1 MVITPAGRKVRYIP
15 PSTQWRTSMH
25 VFAHALPDFTSDNKD
40 TMMSRLF
47 RYTNAVICAALFAG
61 NAQAAE
67 VVRHPLLG
75 GSKFPIARAV
85 EVPAGTTIVFH
96 SGITPA
102 PLDPKAPAGSAAYW
116 GDTKTQALS
125 AFGKIKESLDQLGLS
140 FGDVVAMTVYL
151 VGDPA
156 KGGRM
161 DFEGFMAA
169 YSQFFGT
176 AEQPNLPARSTV
188 QVAGLV
194 QPGMLVEIEVQ
205 LAKRAK

>member
-1 MVITPAGRKVRYIP
+1 MSPAQTAQFKTHLLRSV
-15 PSTQWRTSMH
+15 SAAACTLMLASS
-25 VFAHALPDFTSDNKD
+25 ALS
-40 TMMSRLF
+40 
-47 RYTNAVICAALFAG
+47 
-61 NAQAAE
+61 AE
-67 VVRHPLLG
+67 VVRHSLGG

-85 EVPAGTTIVFH
+85 EVPAGTTIIFH
-96 SGITPA
+96 SGLTPS
-102 PLDPKAPAGSAAYW
+102 PLDPKATAGSAEYW
-116 GDTKTQALS
+116 GDTRTQAS
-125 AFGKIKESLDQLGLS
+125 SVFAKMKESLAQLNLG

-161 DFEGFMAA
+161 DFDGLMAA

-176 AEQPNLPARSTV
+176 TEQPNLPARSTV

-205 LAKRAK
+205 LAKRSK

>member
-1 MVITPAGRKVRYIP
+1 MVQSVIARFNLRA
-15 PSTQWRTSMH
+15 SM
-25 VFAHALPDFTSDNKD
+25 L
-40 TMMSRLF
+40 MSAA
-47 RYTNAVICAALFAG
+47 TCATLLACG
-61 NAQAAE
+61 AQAAE
-67 VVRHPLLG
+67 VVRHPLGG

-85 EVPAGTTIVFH
+85 EVPAGTTIIFH

-125 AFGKIKESLDQLGLS
+125 AFARIKDSLDQLGLG

-156 KGGRM
+156 KAGRM